1 MPPRPAPGTPGTFGW
16 HELYSSDWTAAFA
29 FYEKL
34 FGWSKR
40 DALDM
45 GPMGTY
51 QLFATGSDQDC
62 GATGGMKN
70 AMPGG
75 PKNVWTFYINVEATD
90 AAIDRITEKG
100 GKILNGPM
108 QVPGGSWIAKVE
120 GVRVD
125 RSLRGLGIGEQMLDT
140 IIEKSR
146 ARGCKQ
152 LQLTTDKRRVDAQR
166 FYVRLGFEASHEGM
180 KINLF

>member
-1 MPPRPAPGTPGTFGW
+1 MALREARREDIRRIVEMLADDEVARGREDFSGDMAAYETAFDAIAADANNALYVWDRQGAVMGCLQLTFIPGMS
-16 HELYSSDWTAAFA
+16 Y
-29 FYEKL
+29 
-34 FGWSKR
+34 
-40 DALDM
+40 
-45 GPMGTY
+45 
-51 QLFATGSDQDC
+51 
-62 GATGGMKN
+62 
-70 AMPGG
+70 
-75 PKNVWTFYINVEATD
+75 
-90 AAIDRITEKG
+90 
-100 GKILNGPM
+100 
-108 QVPGGSWIAKVE
+108 GGSWIAKVE